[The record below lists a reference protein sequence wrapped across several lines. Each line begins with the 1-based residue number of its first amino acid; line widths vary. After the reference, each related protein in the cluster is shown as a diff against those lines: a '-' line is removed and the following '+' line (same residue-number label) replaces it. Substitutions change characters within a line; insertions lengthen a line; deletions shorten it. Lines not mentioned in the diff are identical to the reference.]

1 MSHYYFNVN
10 DGSDVIDREGT
21 ELLSPQVARAEAL
34 RLAGAIIAE
43 AGMRGDLREEWSVE
57 VTDVTG
63 IALFR
68 MDFLVQDLAVQKVHE
83 RT

>member
-1 MSHYYFNVN
+1 M
-10 DGSDVIDREGT
+10 
-21 ELLSPQVARAEAL
+21 